1 MASYTTNYNLKKP
14 APEDFVNIGDINT
27 NMDIIDG
34 ALAEQGQLINHMDL
48 DFGLFTD
55 GTPVLA
61 HNTDPYTH
69 SNIALDGN
77 ETKAAGADITLE
89 EHIVDEGAHTNLNV
103 DGNVAEGA

>member
-14 APEDFVNIGDINT
+14 APEDFVNVADINT

-34 ALAEQGQLINHMDL
+34 ALAEQDVLINSADM

-69 SNIALDGN
+69 TNIALDGN
-77 ETKAAGADITLE
+77 ETQATGADITLE

-103 DGNVAEGA
+103 DGNVAEEA